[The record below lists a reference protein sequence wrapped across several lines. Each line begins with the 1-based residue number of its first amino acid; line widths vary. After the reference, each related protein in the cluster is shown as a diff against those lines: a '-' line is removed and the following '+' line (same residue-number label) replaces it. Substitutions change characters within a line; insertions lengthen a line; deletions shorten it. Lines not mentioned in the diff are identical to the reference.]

1 MKRQVDSQSDSQVD
15 SQQDGQ
21 RNPAARAGFVA
32 GVADRAEV
40 VGAEPLAARGSM
52 IETIVSK
59 KSFYRNY
66 SDVGHR
72 SASHGA

>member
-1 MKRQVDSQSDSQVD
+1 LIRSLIRRLIRSRL
-15 SQQDGQ
+15 GR
-21 RNPAARAGFVA
+21 RNPAARVGSIAGI
-32 GVADRAEV
+32 ADRAEV

-66 SDVGHR
+66 SDVGR
-72 SASHGA
+72 QSTSRGA

>member
-1 MKRQVDSQSDSQVD
+1 MAAAKSGFARPDSASC
-15 SQQDGQ
+15 G
-21 RNPAARAGFVA
+21 AARAGFVA

-40 VGAEPLAARGSM
+40 VSAEPLAARGSM

-66 SDVGHR
+66 SDVGR
-72 SASHGA
+72 QTASRGA